1 MMNNSTFYQRVQNF
15 LLPKTGTIQELR
27 ERILRILTILII
39 AIGIPM
45 LVLIFPNFV
54 ENNNWAFLIFSV
66 VAFAYLIILAI
77 SGERLTYLFR
87 SISVIVISY
96 IFAALSF
103 ENFGLVGSGRIW
115 LVLFNVLTTILIGLR
130 AGLAANMISI
140 ATFTSFG
147 YLITGQTVLV
157 QNTIGLDYS
166 LSPSSWLTTGATLGF
181 ISLVLTFA
189 AGVLIRGLEV
199 SRQNLEGSYQNSI
212 ELTNQLADE
221 QNQLEKQTND
231 LEKRLVQIRTAAE
244 ISRTLGTIRDPQD
257 LLQQVVD
264 LIQSRFGLYYV
275 GVFLLDENRR
285 FAILVAGSGD
295 AGQRMVAENHQLSV
309 GGSSMVGWTTSHGK
323 PRISL
328 DVGKEPIRYKNPHL
342 PQTRSELAL
351 PLAIG
356 TQISG
361 AISIQS
367 TQPDAFDDDD
377 IVILQ
382 SIADSLAIALE
393 NARLFEQFERSL
405 REIQQLNRQ
414 YMTDSWQ
421 KIWASEEDQGTSTET
436 GTLPG
441 NTNISEIDIPLIL
454 RGDQVIGNIS
464 FATEQS
470 ELSPEEREFIEAI
483 SNQTALALE
492 SARLLDEANKRV
504 EQERAI
510 RKLTADFSRSLDF
523 ETLLH
528 TVVEELGRIP
538 LVKETSIHVK
548 PPENFELMREDEAQ
562 QDKGL
567 KK

>member
-1 MMNNSTFYQRVQNF
+1 MNNSTFYQRIQEF
-15 LLPKTGTIQELR
+15 LIPHTGTIQEFR
-27 ERILRILTILII
+27 ERILRILTIMII
-39 AIGIPM
+39 AVGIPM
-45 LVLIFPNFV
+45 LVFNIPNFV
-54 ENNNWAFLIFSV
+54 ENNNWAFLIFSLAAFVYLV
-66 VAFAYLIILAI
+66 VLAI
-77 SGERLTYLFR
+77 SGERFTYLFR

-96 IFAALSF
+96 LFAAFSF
-103 ENFGLVGSGRIW
+103 ENYGLVGGGRIW

-130 AGLAANMISI
+130 VGLVANLISI
-140 ATFTSFG
+140 ATFTGFG
-147 YLITGQTVLV
+147 YLITDQTILV
-157 QNTIGLDYS
+157 QNIIGLDYS
-166 LSPSSWLTTGATLGF
+166 LSPSSWITTGATLGF

-212 ELTNQLADE
+212 ELTNQLEEE
-221 QNQLEKQTND
+221 QNQLEKQTKD

-264 LIQSRFGLYYV
+264 LIQTRFDLYYV
-275 GVFLLDENRR
+275 GVFLLDENKR
-285 FAILVAGSGD
+285 FAVLAAGTGE
-295 AGQRMVAENHQLSV
+295 AGQRMVIENHQLSV

-328 DVGKEPIRYKNPHL
+328 DVGEELIRYKNPHL
-342 PQTRSELAL
+342 PLTRSELAL

-393 NARLFEQFERSL
+393 NARLFDQFERSL

-421 KIWASEEDQGTSTET
+421 KIWASEEDQSISTVT
-436 GTLPG
+436 GTLRR
-441 NTNISEIDIPLIL
+441 NAKISEIDIPLIL
-454 RGDQVIGNIS
+454 RGDQLIGNIS

-470 ELSPEEREFIEAI
+470 DLDPEEREFIEAI
-483 SNQTALALE
+483 SNQAALALE

-528 TVVEELGRIP
+528 TVVEELGQIP
-538 LVKETSIHVK
+538 FVKETSIHVK
-548 PPENFELMREDEAQ
+548 PPENFEPPRDDNAQ
-562 QDKGL
+562 QDEGL
-567 KK
+567 ER